1 MNGRASKQQRDNSII
16 ERNKAKLAELAQKKK
31 EAQEAAAA
39 EQSKKE
45 AQEREAAKPP
55 RPFDP

>member
-1 MNGRASKQQRDNSII
+1 M
-16 ERNKAKLAELAQKKK
+16 AELAQKKK